1 MGLRAGSSPPEGS
14 YDLMQTVPVD
24 VGHSP
29 TDFIG
34 STPVVR
40 LRRLVPDGYAQIW
53 AKLEMF
59 NPGGSVK
66 DRICLAMIEQAERDG
81 RLKPGGTIVEPTS
94 GNTGIGLA
102 MIAAVKGYRLILT
115 MPDTMSEERRSL
127 LAGYGAEVVLT
138 PDTRGMHAAIAKAL
152 ELVRENP
159 DYFMPQQF
167 SNPANPRIHFETT
180 GPELLAQL
188 QQIDAFVAGVGT
200 GGTIT
205 GVGNFLRRELKD
217 QVLIV
222 AVEPKNSPVLAG
234 GEPGF
239 HKIQGIGAGFVPEIL
254 DTKIYDEIIEVSDED
269 AAECARGLA
278 RTEGLLVGISAG
290 ANCWASLE
298 IARRLGPG
306 KVVATVFCDSGDRYL
321 TTDLFQL
328 DGI

>member
-1 MGLRAGSSPPEGS
+1 
-14 YDLMQTVPVD
+14 MQTVPVD